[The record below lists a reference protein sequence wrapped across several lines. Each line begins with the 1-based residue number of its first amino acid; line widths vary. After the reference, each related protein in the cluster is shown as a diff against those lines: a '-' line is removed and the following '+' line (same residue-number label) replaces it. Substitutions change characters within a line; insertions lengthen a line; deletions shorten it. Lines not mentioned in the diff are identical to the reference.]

1 MTSIAKY
8 AGLAP
13 VVACIAAGVI
23 VPLGVLAVV
32 SLSVPLDLGGVAWGK
47 FSTLAYWSL
56 VFDRDFDGTIV
67 LQADFLRVLVRSI
80 ALAAAATL
88 ICLVL
93 ALPSALYIVSR
104 PARQKNLLLLAVTIP
119 FWICIVVQMYGWLIV
134 LADNGIANRLLNR
147 IGVLHGPLGMI
158 YTDAATLLGL
168 VYAFLPFMVLP
179 IYAALDDM
187 DWRLIEAAYDLGA
200 TQSRAVREIV
210 IPICRGGIAAG
221 VGLVFAPALGTYV
234 ISNLLGGSRSMMIG
248 NLVDFQFAAG
258 RNWPLGAAMAF
269 ALLGIALIS
278 MLARRIRVNA
288 LGKDVAHEF
297 A

>member
-23 VPLGVLAVV
+23 APLGVLAVV
-32 SLSVPLDLGGVAWGK
+32 SFSVPLDLGGVAWGK

-67 LQADFLRVLVRSI
+67 LQADFLRVFVRSI

-88 ICLVL
+88 ICLAL
-93 ALPSALYIVSR
+93 ALPSALYIASR
-104 PARQKNLLLLAVTIP
+104 PARQKNLLLLAITIP
-119 FWICIVVQMYGWLIV
+119 FWICIVVQMYGWLIM

-147 IGVLHGPLGMI
+147 IGVLHGSLGMI

-200 TQSRAVREIV
+200 TKSRAVREIV

-234 ISNLLGGSRSMMIG
+234 ISDLLGGSRSMMIG

-269 ALLGIALIS
+269 ALLGIGLIS
-278 MLARRIRVNA
+278 VLAWRMRVNA
-288 LGKDVAHEF
+288 LGKGIAHEF